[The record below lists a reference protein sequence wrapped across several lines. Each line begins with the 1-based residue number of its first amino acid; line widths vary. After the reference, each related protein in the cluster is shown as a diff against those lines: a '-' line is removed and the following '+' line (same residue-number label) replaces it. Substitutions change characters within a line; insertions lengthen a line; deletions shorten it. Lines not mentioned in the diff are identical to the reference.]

1 MDEWMDG
8 RKDEWMDGW
17 WFDVWMMMEDD
28 GQMIDAGVDRWKEAS
43 KQASMGGKI
52 GGWKKGRR
60 EGWKEV

>member
-1 MDEWMDG
+1 MDG

-17 WFDVWMMMEDD
+17 WFDVWMIMEDD
-28 GQMIDAGVDRWKEAS
+28 GQMIDAWADGR

-60 EGWKEV
+60 EGWKEA